1 MEISKIQTI
10 DIQSTNK
17 SVDNFPM
24 QKAVIATNIQNY
36 NKTNLVEQKPKFSNE
51 EVNKLSKEL
60 NDLAQQKNLSLN
72 FTVDEKS
79 GEKIIQFVDSQSKE
93 IIKQIPSEEMLRVIS
108 QIDKFLEKVKINV
121 NIPPGILL
129 NKRI

>member
-36 NKTNLVEQKPKFSNE
+36 NKTNLIEQKPKLSNE

-108 QIDKFLEKVKINV
+108 QIDKFLEKVKING

>member
-108 QIDKFLEKVKINV
+108 QIDKFLEKVKING